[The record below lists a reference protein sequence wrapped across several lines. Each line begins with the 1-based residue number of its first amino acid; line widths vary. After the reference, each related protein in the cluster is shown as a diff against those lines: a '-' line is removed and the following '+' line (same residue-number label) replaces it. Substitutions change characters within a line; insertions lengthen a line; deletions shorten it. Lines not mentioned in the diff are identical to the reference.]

1 MSYHLVVFHL
11 VIPHHLQQ
19 REQDTEGKYRSTWAN
34 LLKNS
39 SHGKK
44 QPPLQQV
51 NLMSLQNMLSLQACN
66 CNL

>member
-11 VIPHHLQQ
+11 VIPRHLQQ

-39 SHGKK
+39 SHEKK
-44 QPPLQQV
+44 V